1 MFEST
6 LRWLILIGIIM
17 IPTFIFALFWMRRM
31 VAQKRARLEEDL
43 RNLTSQDPEKRRA
56 KRVPPQASGALKR
69 VTESIEKSVKTRKRV
84 ARVQLRKDIKLLR
97 VAPDVLAL
105 SAAGVTLHKSFERV
119 KIKSVKKTKRGYEI
133 QLIGT

>member
-1 MFEST
+1 MLEST
-6 LRWLILIGIIM
+6 LRWLVLVGIIL
-17 IPTFIFALFWMRRM
+17 IPTFIFAIFWMRRM
-31 VAQKRARLEEDL
+31 VAQKRARLDEDL
-43 RNLTSQDPEKRRA
+43 RKLMSESPEKRRA
-56 KRVPPQASGALKR
+56 KRVPAEVSGALKR

-97 VAPDVLAL
+97 VAPDVLAM